1 MIMTSI
7 SEELQNKQEIPKW
20 VYDER
25 YMHCEYCT
33 IPKSKSK
40 ILEKIKK
47 IFI

>member
-7 SEELQNKQEIPKW
+7 SEDLQNKQEIPKW

-25 YMHCEYCT
+25 YMYCEYYT
-33 IPKSKSK
+33 IQKSESK

-47 IFI
+47 LFV